1 LVPLVPLDLLGL
13 LGLMGL
19 LDLLHQEDLQKTKS
33 NLKNELNK

>member
-13 LGLMGL
+13 LGL